1 MSVVVKLAMESSVHL
16 ESPARGRL
24 RFLCYYRSGAGM
36 SQTEPETLFLF
47 DTKTFLKDKEGEAW
61 PG

>member
-24 RFLCYYRSGAGM
+24 RFLCDYRSGAGM

-47 DTKTFLKDKEGEAW
+47 DTKTFLKDKE
-61 PG
+61 